1 MAWLDGSRTVAKQ
14 SQALAI
20 PDGFQ
25 NHIAVPPFGGRP
37 NLSGVLEPDGSYEVF
52 SSAGYGRNELVYSC
66 IALRAESLPQ
76 SQLKVYPSGLSNQPL
91 DNHRLRALIEH
102 PNDIISEFEM
112 FELDVTYLDLAG
124 ISYTMIVPGRDGLP
138 AELWPLRPDLVGV
151 LPNPRDPRDYKWV
164 YRPDPEKPY
173 IQVVIDRELVIA
185 VKYPNPNPAN
195 PADRYFGKP
204 PLRSAARAITLD
216 NAATDFVDRLL
227 RNDATPTAVVTSEQA
242 VTDELVDRL
251 RAKWFQRHGGN
262 ARGGIA
268 FLQKGMDVK
277 PLGLN
282 LRELEFPDLR
292 TISESRVCMAMG
304 RTPPILVGAKVGL
317 DRSTFANYHEAV
329 QSWWNGPL
337 WSLQRRFQN
346 AFSGKLLPY
355 FVGAGR
361 RSVMLDWDN
370 STVPSLREAESARW
384 ERATNALSRGGI
396 TRNDFRQVVG
406 LPPVPGGD
414 VFLTPAGVV
423 PEEAGADVPQLESV
437 AASYTLAAAE
447 FGIELTQDELAAL
460 RARHEEGQRA

>member
-1 MAWLDGSRTVAKQ
+1 MGWLDGSTVAKQ
-14 SQALAI
+14 GFDI

-25 NHIAVPPFGGRP
+25 NHINLPAVVGGTP

-52 SSAGYGRNELVYSC
+52 ASAGYGRNELVYSC

-76 SQLKVYPSGLSNQPL
+76 STMRVFPAGMSNQPL
-91 DNHRLRALIEH
+91 DNHRLRQLIEH

-112 FELDVTYLDLAG
+112 FELLVTYLDLAG
-124 ISYTMIVPGRDGLP
+124 ISHTMIVEGRDGLP
-138 AELWPLRPDLVGV
+138 SELWPLRPDLVGV
-151 LPNPRDPRDYKWV
+151 LPNPRDPRDYAWV
-164 YRPDPEKPY
+164 YRPDPTRPW
-173 IQVVIDRELVIA
+173 IQVLVPRQLMIT

-227 RNDATPTAVVTSEQA
+227 RNDATPTTVVTTEQA
-242 VTDELVDRL
+242 VTDELTDRL
-251 RAKWFQRHGGN
+251 RAKWFQRHGGRN
-262 ARGGIA
+262 RGGLA

-292 TISESRVCMAMG
+292 TISESRICMAMG

-329 QSWWNGPL
+329 DSWWKGPL
-337 WSLQRRFQN
+337 WSLQKRFQN
-346 AFSGKLLPY
+346 AMSAKLMPY
-355 FVGAGR
+355 YAGAGR
-361 RSVMLDWDN
+361 RSIMLDWDN
-370 STVPSLREAESARW
+370 STVPSLREEESARW

-406 LPPVPGGD
+406 LPPVPNGD
-414 VFLTPAGVV
+414 VFLTPAGVL
-423 PEEAGADVPQLESV
+423 EEQAGADVPAAGSV
-437 AASYTLAAAE
+437 SASLALRAVE
-447 FGIELTQDELAAL
+447 FGIELTTDELAAL
-460 RARHEEGQRA
+460 RARHDGEGLRA

>member
-1 MAWLDGSRTVAKQ
+1 
-14 SQALAI
+14 
-20 PDGFQ
+20 
-25 NHIAVPPFGGRP
+25 
-37 NLSGVLEPDGSYEVF
+37 VF

-76 SQLKVYPSGLSNQPL
+76 SQLKVYPTGPSNQPL
-91 DNHRLRALIEH
+91 DNHRLRAVIEH
-102 PNDIISEFEM
+102 PNDIIGEFEM
-112 FELDVTYLDLAG
+112 FELLVTYLDLAG
-124 ISYTMIVPGRDGLP
+124 ICYTMIVLGRDGLP
-138 AELWPLRPDLVGV
+138 SELWPLRPDLVGV

-164 YRPDPEKPY
+164 YRPDPEKPH

-262 ARGGIA
+262 SRGGIA

-292 TISESRVCMAMG
+292 TISESRICMTMG

-337 WSLQRRFQN
+337 WSLQRRFHN
-346 AFSGKLLPY
+346 PFAARLLPY
-355 FVGAGR
+355 FGGAGR
-361 RSVMLDWDN
+361 RSVMLNWDN
-370 STVPSLREAESARW
+370 SEVPSLREGETSRW
-384 ERATNALSRGGI
+384 ERATNALARGGI

-406 LPPVPGGD
+406 LPPVPNGD
-414 VFLTPAGVV
+414 VFLTPAGVT
-423 PEEAGADVPQLESV
+423 EEQAGADVPAADLQAV
-437 AASYTLAAAE
+437 AASYTVAAAE
-447 FGIELTQDELAAL
+447 FGIELSDDELAAL
-460 RARHEEGQRA
+460 RARHDEGLRA

>member
-1 MAWLDGSRTVAKQ
+1 MGWLNGSQVAKQ
-14 SQALAI
+14 
-20 PDGFQ
+20 GFQ
-25 NHIAVPPFGGRP
+25 ILDGVQNRIDLPAFGGRP

-76 SQLKVYPSGLSNQPL
+76 SQLKVYPTGPSNQPL
-91 DNHRLRALIEH
+91 DSHRLRALIEH

-124 ISYTMIVPGRDGLP
+124 ISYTLIVLGRDGVP
-138 AELWPLRPDLVGV
+138 SELWPLRPDLVGV
-151 LPNPRDPRDYKWV
+151 LPNPRDPRNYKWV
-164 YRPDPEKPY
+164 YRPDPQKPD
-173 IQVVIDRELVIA
+173 IRVVIDRELVIA

-227 RNDATPTAVVTSEQA
+227 RNDATPTTVVTTEQA
-242 VTDELVDRL
+242 VTDELTDRL
-251 RAKWFQRHGGN
+251 RAKWTQRHGGN

-277 PLGLN
+277 PLGMN
-282 LRELEFPDLR
+282 LRDLEFPDLR
-292 TISESRVCMAMG
+292 TISESRICMAMG

-346 AFSGKLLPY
+346 AMSSKLLPY

-361 RSVMLDWDN
+361 RPVMLAWDN
-370 STVPSLREAESARW
+370 SEVPSLREGESARW
-384 ERATNALSRGGI
+384 ERATNALARGGI

-406 LPPVPGGD
+406 LPPVPNGD
-414 VFLTPAGVV
+414 VFLTPAGVA
-423 PEEAGADVPQLESV
+423 EEQAGTDAPAADLQAV
-437 AASYTLAAAE
+437 AASWTVAAAE
-447 FGIELTQDELAAL
+447 FGIELTTDELAAL
-460 RARHEEGQRA
+460 RRHEEGLRA

>member
-1 MAWLDGSRTVAKQ
+1 MGWLDGSRTASKQ
-14 SQALAI
+14 VAI

-25 NHIAVPPFGGRP
+25 NHIALPALGGRP

-76 SQLKVYPSGLSNQPL
+76 STMRVYPTGLSNQPL
-91 DNHRLRALIEH
+91 DNHRLRTLIEH

-112 FELDVTYLDLAG
+112 FELLTTYLDLAG
-124 ISYTMIVPGRDGLP
+124 ICYNMIVPGRDGLP
-138 AELWPLRPDLVGV
+138 SELWPLRPDLVGV
-151 LPNPRDPRDYKWV
+151 LPNPRDPRDYRWV
-164 YRPDPEKPY
+164 YRPDPERPY
-173 IQVVIDRELVIA
+173 IQVGIPRELVIA

-251 RAKWFQRHGGN
+251 RSKWFQRHGGN

-268 FLQKGMDVK
+268 FLQKGMAVQ

-292 TISESRVCMAMG
+292 TISESRICMAMG

-346 AFSGKLLPY
+346 AMSAKLLPY

-414 VFLTPAGVV
+414 VFLTPAGVS

-437 AASYTLAAAE
+437 AASYTIAAAE

-460 RARHEEGQRA
+460 RARHDEGLQA

>member
-1 MAWLDGSRTVAKQ
+1 MGWLDGSRTVAKQ
-14 SQALAI
+14 GFDI

-25 NHIAVPPFGGRP
+25 NHIALPALGRP

-76 SQLKVYPSGLSNQPL
+76 SQLKVYPTGPSNQPL
-91 DNHRLRALIEH
+91 DNHRLRAVIEH

-138 AELWPLRPDLVGV
+138 SELWPLRPDLVGV
-151 LPNPRDPRDYKWV
+151 LPNPRDPRDYAWV
-164 YRPDPEKPY
+164 YRPDPERPY
-173 IQVVIDRELVIA
+173 IQVMIPRELVIV
-185 VKYPNPNPAN
+185 VKYPNPSPAN

-242 VTDELVDRL
+242 VTDELVERL
-251 RAKWFQRHGGN
+251 RSKWFQRHGGN

-292 TISESRVCMAMG
+292 TISESRICMAMG

-346 AFSGKLLPY
+346 AMSSKLLPY

-361 RSVMLDWDN
+361 RSVMLAWDN
-370 STVPSLREAESARW
+370 SEVPSLREEESARW
-384 ERATNALSRGGI
+384 ERATNALARGGI
-396 TRNDFRQVVG
+396 TRNDFLQVVG
-406 LPPVPGGD
+406 LPPVPNGD
-414 VFLTPAGVV
+414 VFLTPAGVT
-423 PEEAGADVPQLESV
+423 PEQSGSGQDVPQLESV
-437 AASYTLAAAE
+437 AASYTVAAAE
-447 FGIELTQDELAAL
+447 FGIELSEDELAAS
-460 RARHEEGQRA
+460 RARHEEGLQA